1 MPDRRRVW
9 QTLIIGT
16 LAVIAIAGL
25 LVMAKEQQMNRDI
38 SPFNGH
44 SNLALAQAVARGDQ
58 QDVAEQAT
66 QARLREQGD
75 RQVTL
80 PQWAILSQQP
90 QSLNSLLALG
100 ADVATPG
107 LDGNSALHTA
117 AAVQDPQ
124 YLQLL
129 LANGV
134 PINPRNAVTGATPLA
149 TAVLAGREEQ
159 VRLLLV
165 AGADVTLSDRLGD
178 TPLHLAAK
186 INAPQLALML
196 LQAGADAKAR
206 NQQGVTFQFY
216 LSQTPTALQNEE
228 MRDRYRQLN
237 TWLKAH
243 QQAAHYAQP

>member
-1 MPDRRRVW
+1 MPERRRLW
-9 QTLIIGT
+9 QTLMVAT
-16 LAVIAIAGL
+16 LAVIAITGL
-25 LVMAKEQQMNRDI
+25 LMMAKEQQMNQEI
-38 SPFNGH
+38 SPFNGR
-44 SNLALAQAVARGDQ
+44 SNLALAQAVARGDTNGI
-58 QDVAEQAT
+58 AEQAT
-66 QARLREQGD
+66 EARLHEQGD

-80 PQWAILSQQP
+80 LQWAILSQQT
-90 QSLNSLLALG
+90 QSLSSLLALG
-100 ADVATPG
+100 ADATTPG

-124 YLQLL
+124 YLRLL
-129 LANGV
+129 LAHGV
-134 PINPRNAVTGATPLA
+134 PLNPRNAVTGATPLA
-149 TAVLAGREEQ
+149 AAVLAGREEQ

-165 AGADVTLSDRLGD
+165 SGADVTLSDRLGD

-206 NQQGVTFQFY
+206 NQQGVAFQFY

-237 TWLKAH
+237 AWLKAH
-243 QQAAHYAQP
+243 QQAAQYGQQ

>member
-1 MPDRRRVW
+1 MPDWRRIW

-16 LAVIAIAGL
+16 LAAIAIAGL
-25 LVMAKEQQMNRDI
+25 LVMAKEQQMNQDI

-44 SNLALAQAVARGDQ
+44 SNLALAQAVARGDE
-58 QDVAEQAT
+58 QDIAEQAT

-100 ADVATPG
+100 ADAATPG

-129 LANGV
+129 LAHGV

-149 TAVLAGREEQ
+149 TAVLAGRGEQ